1 MPRYTLRDM
10 TFTSPRELSEDEQRQ
25 LAAAVE
31 RAALDYLC
39 AATGH
44 ARPALSLPV
53 VAHQGLPPN
62 TLIFTADA
70 ARAVVVTG
78 IATE

>member
-1 MPRYTLRDM
+1 MIRITLTQTYTA
-10 TFTSPRELSEDEQRQ
+10 SRELSKDEQRQ

-31 RAALDYLC
+31 RAALEFLC

-44 ARPALSLPV
+44 ARPALPLPV
-53 VAHQGLPPN
+53 VAHQAGPGA
-62 TLIFTADA
+62 LILTADA
-70 ARAVVVTG
+70 ARVVAVTG